1 MSNSSPGRPK
11 NEKPSVRLRLGDGN
25 IVLGRDPQMDALY
38 EKIKALP
45 RGMKFK
51 TVAAWL
57 ITGAMME
64 SALPAGDVEE
74 IRKAADDIIASF
86 VV

>member
-64 SALPAGDVEE
+64 NALPASDVEE